1 MFDHFEDKYIF
12 DNYSGCNYRNVDRI
26 HPLKQKEVGEIISC
40 LSQDE
45 NVLYIVIFGSS
56 ADFSC
61 NSRSDI
67 DVYVQL
73 KDKEKP
79 LLKKPDIRSEVD
91 YIYNLDENNRLFIE
105 IERTGVLVYERGGD
119 YV

>member
-1 MFDHFEDKYIF
+1 MFNHFEDKYIF
-12 DNYSGCNYRNVDRI
+12 DNYSGCDYTNVDRI

-40 LSQDE
+40 LSKDD

-61 NSRSDI
+61 NSYSDI

-73 KDKEKP
+73 RDKDKVLKMKP
-79 LLKKPDIRSEVD
+79 NVKSEVD

-105 IERTGVLVYERGGD
+105 IERTGVLVYKRGEEI
-119 YV
+119 V

>member
-26 HPLKQKEVGEIISC
+26 HPLKQKEVGEIIEC
-40 LSQDE
+40 LSLDD

-61 NSRSDI
+61 NSYSDI

-73 KDKEKP
+73 KDETQALK
-79 LLKKPDIRSEVD
+79 KKPDIRSEVD
-91 YIYNLDENNRLFIE
+91 YIFNLDENNKLFVE
-105 IERTGVLVYERGGD
+105 IEKKGVLVYERGEEN
-119 YV
+119 V